1 MAMKVKEILQLSD
14 VQINKMSRRELAQV
28 TSILSSAANKR
39 ISRIEKAGVTSPA
52 VANVKRHDGK
62 FSVKGKN
69 TNQLRSEFARAR
81 NFMQN
86 ATSSVRGAKQSAKQI
101 EKNLGLGETVKK
113 VSKALPS
120 YLKKEHKRL
129 VQKRERLNRTLEKRR
144 AQGKKPTKNMIKREQ
159 ALKQAEK
166 SLAEKVMKGTKTQR
180 KAFMEYLYGA
190 DRDKFLSKFWET
202 YNKWLETPEG
212 RRWEVQYITTGDK
225 SMAYDM
231 QRKIMGEFISG
242 ESESDIFS
250 TATELSE
257 EEYIT
262 RLEGEEDEVEDWGLF
277 L

>member
-1 MAMKVKEILQLSD
+1 MPMKVKEILNLSD
-14 VQINKMSRRELAQV
+14 IQINKMSRRELSQV

-39 ISRIEKAGVTSPA
+39 IARIEKAGITSPA
-52 VANVKRHDGK
+52 VANVRKHDGK

-86 ATSSVRGAKQSAKQI
+86 ATSSVRGAKQSARQI

-113 VSKALPS
+113 VSKAMPS

-180 KAFMEYLYGA
+180 KAFMEYLYSA

-212 RRWEVQYITTGDK
+212 KRWESQYLATGDK

-231 QRKIMGEFISG
+231 QKKIMGEFISG
-242 ESESDIFS
+242 ESESDIFN
-250 TATELSE
+250 TADEISE
-257 EEYIT
+257 QEYIT

>member
-1 MAMKVKEILQLSD
+1 MSMKVKEVLRLSD

-28 TSILSSAANKR
+28 TSILASAANKR
-39 ISRIEKAGVTSPA
+39 IARIEKANVTSPA
-52 VANVKRHDGK
+52 VANVKSHEGK

-86 ATSSVRGAKQSAKQI
+86 ATSSVRGAKQSARQI
-101 EKNLGLGETVKK
+101 EKNLGLGESVKK

-129 VQKRERLNRTLEKRR
+129 VQKRERLNKTLEKRR
-144 AQGKKPTKNMIKREQ
+144 AQGKKPTKNMIKREK
-159 ALKQAEK
+159 ALQQAERN
-166 SLAEKVMKGTKTQR
+166 LANKVMQGSKTQR
-180 KAFMEYLYGA
+180 KAFMEYLYSA

-212 RRWEVQYITTGDK
+212 KRWESQYLATGDK

-231 QRKIMGEFISG
+231 QKKIMGAFISG
-242 ESESDIFS
+242 ESESDIFD
-250 TATELSE
+250 TADEISE
-257 EEYIT
+257 QEYIT
-262 RLEGEEDEVEDWGLF
+262 RLEGEEDEDWGLF

>member
-1 MAMKVKEILQLSD
+1 
-14 VQINKMSRRELAQV
+14 MSRRELAQV

-39 ISRIEKAGVTSPA
+39 IARIEKAGVTSPA
-52 VANVKRHDGK
+52 VANLKRHDGK

-86 ATSSVRGAKQSAKQI
+86 ATSSVSGAKASAKQI

-113 VSKALPS
+113 VSKAMPS

-129 VQKRERLNRTLEKRR
+129 VQKRERLNKTLEKRR

-159 ALKQAEK
+159 ALKRAEK

-180 KAFMEYLYGA
+180 KAFMEYLYSA

-212 RRWEVQYITTGDK
+212 KRWESQYLASGDK

-231 QRKIMGEFISG
+231 QKKIMGEFISG
-242 ESESDIFS
+242 ESESDIFQE
-250 TATELSE
+250 ATELSE

-262 RLEGEEDEVEDWGLF
+262 RLEGEEDEIEDWGLF

>member
-1 MAMKVKEILQLSD
+1 MSMKVKEILNLSD

-39 ISRIEKAGVTSPA
+39 IARIEKAGVTSPA
-52 VANVKRHDGK
+52 VSNIKKHDGK

-86 ATSSVRGAKQSAKQI
+86 ATSSVKGAKASARQI
-101 EKNLGLGETVKK
+101 ERNLGLDKK
-113 VSKALPS
+113 SAKKGGKTIPS
-120 YLKKEHKRL
+120 SLKKEHKRL
-129 VQKRERLNRTLEKRR
+129 IQKRERLEKTLAKRKE
-144 AQGKKPTKNMIKREQ
+144 QGKKPTANMIKREQ

-166 SLAEKVMKGTKTQR
+166 SLADKVMQGTKTER
-180 KAFMEYLYGA
+180 KAFMEYLYSA

-212 RRWEVQYITTGDK
+212 KRWESQYLATGDK

-231 QRKIMGEFISG
+231 QKKIMNEFISG
-242 ESESDIFS
+242 ESESDIFNK
-250 TATELSE
+250 ADEISE
-257 EEYIT
+257 ADYIS
-262 RLEGEEDEVEDWGLF
+262 RLEGDENEDWGLF
-277 L
+277 I

>member
-1 MAMKVKEILQLSD
+1 MKVKDILRLSD
-14 VQINKMSRRELAQV
+14 IQINKMSRRELAQV

-39 ISRIEKAGVTSPA
+39 IARIEKAGVTSPA
-52 VANVKRHDGK
+52 VSNIKRHDGK

-86 ATSSVRGAKQSAKQI
+86 ATSSVRGAKASAKQI
-101 EKNLGLGETVKK
+101 EKNLGLGKREKK
-113 VSKALPS
+113 TGKAVPTS
-120 YLKKEHKRL
+120 LKKEHKRL
-129 VQKRERLNRTLEKRR
+129 SQKRERLNRTLEKRR
-144 AQGKKPTKNMIKREQ
+144 AQGKKPTANMIKREQ

-166 SLAEKVMKGTKTQR
+166 NLAEKVMQGTKTQR

-212 RRWEVQYITTGDK
+212 KRWESQYLATGDK
-225 SMAYDM
+225 SIAYDM
-231 QRKIMGEFISG
+231 QKKIMGEFISG
-242 ESESDIFS
+242 ESESDIFA
-250 TATELSE
+250 TADEISE
-257 EEYIT
+257 QEYIS
-262 RLEGEEDEVEDWGLF
+262 RLEGEEDEDWGLF

>member
-1 MAMKVKEILQLSD
+1 MSMKVKEILNLSD

-39 ISRIEKAGVTSPA
+39 IARIEKAGVTSPA
-52 VANVKRHDGK
+52 VSNIKKHDGK

-86 ATSSVRGAKQSAKQI
+86 ATSSVKGAKASARQI
-101 EKNLGLGETVKK
+101 ERNLGLDKK
-113 VSKALPS
+113 SAKKGGKTIPS
-120 YLKKEHKRL
+120 SLKKEHKRL
-129 VQKRERLNRTLEKRR
+129 IQKRERLEKTLAKRKE
-144 AQGKKPTKNMIKREQ
+144 QGKKPTANMIKREQ

-166 SLAEKVMKGTKTQR
+166 SLADKVMQGTKTQR

-212 RRWEVQYITTGDK
+212 KRWESQYLATGDK

-231 QRKIMGEFISG
+231 QKKIMGEFISG

-250 TATELSE
+250 TADEISE
-257 EEYIT
+257 QEYIN
-262 RLEGEEDEVEDWGLF
+262 RLEGEEDEDWGLF

>member
-1 MAMKVKEILQLSD
+1 MKVKEILQLSD
-14 VQINKMSRRELAQV
+14 VQINKMSRRELSQV

-39 ISRIEKAGVTSPA
+39 IARIEKAGVTSPA

-113 VSKALPS
+113 VSKAMPS

-129 VQKRERLNRTLEKRR
+129 VQKRERLNKTLEKRR

-166 SLAEKVMKGTKTQR
+166 NLAEKVMQGTKTQR

-212 RRWEVQYITTGDK
+212 KRWESQYLATGDK

-231 QRKIMGEFISG
+231 QKKIMSEFISG
-242 ESESDIFS
+242 ESESDIFQE
-250 TATELSE
+250 ATELSE

-262 RLEGEEDEVEDWGLF
+262 RLEGEEDEIEDWGLF

>member
-1 MAMKVKEILQLSD
+1 MSMKVKEILNLSD

-39 ISRIEKAGVTSPA
+39 IARIEKAGVTSPA
-52 VANVKRHDGK
+52 VSNIKKHDGK

-86 ATSSVRGAKQSAKQI
+86 ATSSVKGAKASARQI
-101 EKNLGLGETVKK
+101 ERNLGLDKK
-113 VSKALPS
+113 SAKKGGKTIPS
-120 YLKKEHKRL
+120 SLKKEHKRL
-129 VQKRERLNRTLEKRR
+129 IQKRERLEKTLAKRKE
-144 AQGKKPTKNMIKREQ
+144 QGKKPTANMIKREQ

-166 SLAEKVMKGTKTQR
+166 SLADKVMQGTKTQR

-212 RRWEVQYITTGDK
+212 KRWESQYLATGDK

-231 QRKIMGEFISG
+231 QKKIMGEFISG
-242 ESESDIFS
+242 QSESDIFN
-250 TATELSE
+250 TADEISE
-257 EEYIT
+257 AEYIS
-262 RLEGEEDEVEDWGLF
+262 RLEGEEDEDWGLF

>member
-1 MAMKVKEILQLSD
+1 MSMKVKEILQLSD

-39 ISRIEKAGVTSPA
+39 IARIEKAGVTSPA

-113 VSKALPS
+113 VSKAMPS

-129 VQKRERLNRTLEKRR
+129 VQKRERLNKTLEKRR

-180 KAFMEYLYGA
+180 KAFMEYLYSA

-212 RRWEVQYITTGDK
+212 KRWESQYLATGDK

-231 QRKIMGEFISG
+231 QKKIMGEFISG
-242 ESESDIFS
+242 ESESDIFQE
-250 TATELSE
+250 ATELSE

-262 RLEGEEDEVEDWGLF
+262 RLEGEEDEIEDWGLF